1 MEDKRLFLLDGHALV
16 YRAHF
21 AFITRPLI
29 NSKGLNTS
37 AITGFV
43 RTLWDLMINQKPTHI
58 AVAFDPKGGTFRHEF
73 FPAYKANRDAQPEDI
88 TIAMKYIPDIVDAF
102 NIPVV
107 MVPNYE
113 ADDVI
118 GTLAKQAEKEGYTVY
133 MVTPDKDY
141 AQLVSEN
148 IYMYK
153 PGRQGN
159 EVEILGI
166 KEVLENWDIERVEQ
180 VIDVLG
186 LQGDS
191 VDNIPGIPGIG
202 PKTAVAL
209 LKEYGSVEN
218 IIANAENLKGKQKE
232 NVINYADQAMLSKRL
247 ATIDLNSPI
256 QFDATRFNLDPMN
269 KEKLKEIFLE
279 LEFRTLAQQILG
291 NDSIGK
297 PAHQAG
303 VQQSLFGDEKVQYSG
318 PVETEKP
325 EYQIAKKNIDNT
337 THTYHLVQSETEII
351 SLVNKLQKAENISF
365 DTETTGIDAHQ
376 AELVGISFSINPG
389 EAYYI
394 PTPADQ
400 KEVKRILEHLRPIL
414 ENPSIGK
421 IGQNI
426 KYDMTMMKWYGID
439 VQGYLFDTMITHY
452 LCEPDLRHK
461 LDYLTESYLDYKM
474 VPIEDLIGKGG
485 KNQLSMRQVALEKV
499 KEYAGE
505 DADLTLQLVPVMKK
519 MMIENELNELY
530 KTIEEPLIRVLCDL
544 EYEGIRI
551 SGDFLKEYSKEL
563 DKLILE
569 KEQEIYRNAGV
580 QFNISSP
587 RQVGEVLFDRL
598 KVPYRWKR
606 TSSGQYSTDFD
617 KLTELAGEHIV
628 IDTILEYR
636 KFTKLKSTYVDALP
650 TMINPRTGRVHSNF
664 NQARAATGR
673 LSSENPNLQNIPI
686 KDEAGREI
694 RKAFIPRDE
703 EHVLLAADYSQIELR
718 IIAEISNDQAML
730 DAFIAGNDFHKAT
743 AAKVYGVPYDEV
755 TSEQRRNAKTVN
767 FSITYGAGA
776 TNLSRQLGISR
787 KEATE
792 LIQSYFREFSG
803 LKNYMDETVRMAR
816 EFGYVKTLLGRRRN
830 LRDINSR
837 NSLTASNAE
846 RVAINTP
853 IQGTAA
859 DMIKIA
865 MINIHK
871 EFKAQNLKSVMV
883 LQVHDE
889 LVFDVYK
896 PELENVKTIIGDK
909 MKNAIPDLK
918 VPILVEMGVGNNWL
932 EAH

>member
-1 MEDKRLFLLDGHALV
+1 
-16 YRAHF
+16 
-21 AFITRPLI
+21 
-29 NSKGLNTS
+29 
-37 AITGFV
+37 
-43 RTLWDLMINQKPTHI
+43 
-58 AVAFDPKGGTFRHEF
+58 
-73 FPAYKANRDAQPEDI
+73 
-88 TIAMKYIPDIVDAF
+88 
-102 NIPVV
+102 
-107 MVPNYE
+107 
-113 ADDVI
+113 
-118 GTLAKQAEKEGYTVY
+118 
-133 MVTPDKDY
+133 
-141 AQLVSEN
+141 
-148 IYMYK
+148 
-153 PGRQGN
+153 
-159 EVEILGI
+159 
-166 KEVLENWDIERVEQ
+166 
-180 VIDVLG
+180 
-186 LQGDS
+186 
-191 VDNIPGIPGIG
+191 
-202 PKTAVAL
+202 
-209 LKEYGSVEN
+209 
-218 IIANAENLKGKQKE
+218 
-232 NVINYADQAMLSKRL
+232 
-247 ATIDLNSPI
+247 
-256 QFDATRFNLDPMN
+256 MN

-303 VQQSLFGDEKVQYSG
+303 VQQSLFGDEQTQYSG

-337 THTYHLVQSETEII
+337 THTYHLVQSESEII
-351 SLVNKLQKAENISF
+351 NLVNKLQKAENISF

-376 AELVGISFSINPG
+376 AELVGISFSIIPG

-865 MINIHK
+865 MINIHN

-909 MKNAIPDLK
+909 MKNAIPGLK